1 MKKKTVRKMKRRE
14 RIAAAVRGE
23 MTDRVPYALW
33 LRPAPSALEPEQSAE
48 QAWSFYEACGTDI
61 VKTVNSRMYSAEDF
75 MTGPG
80 RPDRPV
86 SVNAGALAREQE
98 GLKFL
103 LEKTKG
109 EVPAVFTVLSPLATA
124 EALCPGIPERIGNG
138 EKEKIRQV
146 LTAVTETTC
155 ELVRRV
161 IELGADGIFLEAP
174 AASYDSFGE
183 KLYREY
189 GMPYD
194 LAVLSASGGWCN
206 ILHASGANILFP
218 LLRKYPVQIFSWDA
232 EKSLPEIGEAKV
244 LTGRCIMA
252 GLNGSSA
259 VRGRRNE
266 IERDIYSALQQTGG
280 RGIILSPGCALP
292 ETPAEEDISFLKR
305 SMKEIERKMAG
316 R

>member
-33 LRPAPSALEPEQSAE
+33 LRPASSVLEPEESAE
-48 QAWSFYEACGTDI
+48 RAWSFYEACGTDI
-61 VKTVNSRMYSAEDF
+61 VKTMNGRLYSAEDF
-75 MTGPG
+75 LNGTGG
-80 RPDRPV
+80 PDRPV

-98 GLKFL
+98 GLKLL

-109 EVPAVFTVLSPLATA
+109 EVPAVFTVFSPLATA
-124 EALCPGIPERIGNG
+124 EVLCPGIPERIRNG

-161 IELGADGIFLEAP
+161 IELGADGIFLEVP

-183 KLYREY
+183 ELYREY

-206 ILHASGANILFP
+206 ILHASGTNILFP
-218 LLRKYPVQIFSWDA
+218 LLRKYPVQIFSWNA
-232 EKSLPEIGEAKV
+232 GKSLPEIGEAKA
-244 LTGRCIMA
+244 LTGRCIMT
-252 GLNGSSA
+252 GLDGSA
-259 VRGRRNE
+259 AAFGKRNE
-266 IERDIYSALQQTGG
+266 IERDIYITLRQTGG

-292 ETPAEEDISFLKR
+292 ETPAEEDISFLRR